1 MVHVSVILSFFK
13 HLELLLNLLLWFTA
27 FVKVCSWFQKKLH
40 TFYSLRLKRRLLH
53 GFFCVYVCETEGY
66 LIRGKKFI
74 FG

>member
-53 GFFCVYVCETEGY
+53 GFFLCVCV
-66 LIRGKKFI
+66 
-74 FG
+74 